1 MVATTGGVEL
11 EMSMTNVVRHSMS
24 AGVVAGALGLVLQ
37 GCNPTAAPP
46 AISAPVQTVNPHD
59 EAARLIKTLDL
70 SGHQQD
76 SARDYITAQISRGV
90 GPKLAVERWISEQRD
105 RGAAIR
111 CKPQVSATDECVART

>member
-1 MVATTGGVEL
+1 
-11 EMSMTNVVRHSMS
+11 MTNVVRRPMG
-24 AGVVAGALGLVLQ
+24 AVAATGLLALALQ

-46 AISAPVQTVNPHD
+46 AVSAPVQTVNPHD

-76 SARDYITAQISRGV
+76 SARDYVTTQIARGV
-90 GPKLAVERWISEQRD
+90 APKLAVERWILEQRD
-105 RGAAIR
+105 RGAAIH

>member
-1 MVATTGGVEL
+1 MVAAARRVGL
-11 EMSMTNVVRHSMS
+11 ETSMTNVVRRPLW
-24 AGVVAGALGLVLQ
+24 AGMVAGALGLVLQ

-46 AISAPVQTVNPHD
+46 AVSAPVQAVNPHD

-76 SARDYITAQISRGV
+76 SARDYVAAQIARGV
-90 GPKLAVERWISEQRD
+90 SPKPALERWILEQRD
-105 RGAAIR
+105 RGAVIR